1 MFRFAGRTTHL
12 IAVHHVPEAGQRVNP
27 DVDIFVLNG
36 LHGELQ
42 RGGEVTAAGCQLRE
56 LKIVLYCSA

>member
-42 RGGEVTAAGCQLRE
+42 RGGEVTAAGCQL
-56 LKIVLYCSA
+56 